1 MPSSVEVKSDL
12 KGLDTLLKNVSTKLV
27 AKVGIFGDE
36 NQRDEGEATNAD
48 IGAVHEFGSFSKGI
62 PRRSFLK
69 DPITH
74 KRKELIKKAKEIIDA
89 NIDKENGDKK
99 IFELIGIYGESIIQ
113 EAFESG
119 GFGMW
124 QPLSQKTINRKG
136 SATIL
141 MQSPPQ
147 LRRSIASKTDK
158 RNGNT

>member
-12 KGLDTLLKNVSTKLV
+12 KGLDKLLKNVSTKLV
-27 AKVGIFGDE
+27 AKVGIFGDK

-69 DPITH
+69 DPMTH
-74 KRKELIKKAKEIIDA
+74 KRKELLKKAKEIIDA
-89 NIDKENGDKK
+89 NIDKENGDEK
-99 IFELIGIYGESIIQ
+99 IFELIGIYGESIVQ

-124 QPLSQKTINRKG
+124 EAISQETIDRKG
-136 SATIL
+136 SSQIL
-141 MQSPPQ
+141 IDSSQ
-147 LRRSIASKTDK
+147 LRRAIISKTDK